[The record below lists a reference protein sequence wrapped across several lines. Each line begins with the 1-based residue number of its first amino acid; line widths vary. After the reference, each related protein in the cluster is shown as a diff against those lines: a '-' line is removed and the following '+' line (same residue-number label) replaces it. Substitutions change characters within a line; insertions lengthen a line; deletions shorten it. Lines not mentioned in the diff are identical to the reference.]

1 MTGPWTRRST
11 WYALTMV
18 PLSVVLFACDDLTNL
33 EQENPSQI
41 LANDA
46 YVPRNATLLVNGAI
60 GDFEC
65 ALFRYTTAAGLLAD
79 ELVNAFANTTTDHYD
94 RRSHPRTGP
103 QAAYGGGCGG
113 AQNPGVYTSLSVARA
128 SADTILARLQEWTD
142 DEMAPGVNRTQLIG
156 QATAYAGYSLI
167 LLGEGMCTAA
177 INVGPELTPEQLFT
191 EAHTRFNTA
200 ITAATTAGDSITLRL
215 ARLGLARTLLNLA
228 YVGTPTDPSDPNMAR
243 VDSAAAL
250 AAQIPVVF
258 TVNAVALATGTA
270 RQQNIVFAHSGGT
283 GSANFSSVDPTFDS
297 LKFAGVLDPR
307 VPVTNTGQRGAD
319 NQTIIRQQRKYA
331 NLGSPIPFARATE
344 ARLIEAEA
352 KALRGDVN
360 GAVTIINALHTAAGL
375 PAYNSTNADSVLR
388 QVREERRRELFLES
402 HRLGDMRR
410 LNLPLIPAAGATY
423 PRGGI
428 YGDQRC
434 FPLPGV
440 EANNNPNIPDV

>member
-11 WYALTMV
+11 WYALAML
-18 PLSVVLFACDDLTNL
+18 PLVVVMFACDALTNL

-41 LANDA
+41 LAKDA

-65 ALFRYTTAAGLLAD
+65 ALFRYTTAGGLLAD

-128 SADTILARLQEWTD
+128 SADTVLARLQEWTD
-142 DEMAPGVNRTQLIG
+142 AEMPAGVNRTQLIA
-156 QATAYAGYSLI
+156 QAAAYAGYSLI

-177 INVGPELTPEQLFT
+177 INVGPELTPEQLFR
-191 EAHTRFNTA
+191 EAQTRFNTA
-200 ITAATTAGDSITLRL
+200 ITAATTANDTITTRL

-228 YVGTPTDPSDPNMAR
+228 YIATPSDPSDPNMAR

-258 TVNAVALATGTA
+258 TVNAVALATGTP
-270 RQQNIVFAHSGGT
+270 RQQNVVFAHSGGA
-283 GSANFSSVDPTFDS
+283 GSTNFSSVDPTFDS
-297 LKFAGVLDPR
+297 LKFAGVPDPR
-307 VPVTNTGQRGAD
+307 VPVTNTGTRGAD

-352 KALRGDVN
+352 KALRGDLN

-375 PAYNSTNADSVLR
+375 PAFNSTNADTVLM

-410 LNLPLIPAAGATY
+410 LNLPLIPAAGTTY

>member
-1 MTGPWTRRST
+1 MTGPWARRSMR
-11 WYALTMV
+11 YALAVV
-18 PLSVVLFACDDLTNL
+18 PLAVVTFACDDLTNL
-33 EQENPSQI
+33 DQENPSQI

-46 YVPRNATLLVNGAI
+46 YVPRNAMLLVNGAI

-65 ALFRYTTAAGLLAD
+65 ALFRYTTAAGLLGD

-94 RRSHPRTGP
+94 RRSHPLTSTY
-103 QAAYGGGCGG
+103 ADGCGG

-142 DEMAPGVNRTQLIG
+142 PEMAPGVNRTQLVG
-156 QATAYAGYSLI
+156 QAAAYAGYSLV
-167 LLGEGMCTAA
+167 LLGEGMCSAA
-177 INVGPELTPEQLFT
+177 INVGPELTPEQLFG
-191 EAHTRFNTA
+191 EAQTRFNTA
-200 ITAATTAGDSITLRL
+200 ITAATTANDTITLRL

-228 YVGTPTDPSDPNMAR
+228 FVGTPDNPNDPNPTLVAE
-243 VDSAAAL
+243 AGTL
-250 AAQIPVVF
+250 AAQIPAGF
-258 TVNAVALATGTA
+258 AVNAVALATGTA

-283 GSANFSSVDPTFDS
+283 GSTNFSSVDPTFDS
-297 LKFAGVLDPR
+297 LKFAGVPDPR
-307 VPVTNTGQRGAD
+307 VPVVNTGIKGAD
-319 NQTIIRQQRKYA
+319 NVTIVRQQRKYA

-352 KALRGDVN
+352 KALANDLT
-360 GAVTIINALHTAAGL
+360 GAVTIINLLHTAAGI
-375 PAYNSTNADSVLR
+375 PPYDGTGKTQAEVLA

-410 LNLPLIPAAGATY
+410 LNLPLIPAVGAPF

-434 FPLPGV
+434 FPLPAV
-440 EANNNPNIPDV
+440 ERNNNPNIPDV